1 MGLRLEIIS
10 QQRQS
15 LGEIGVKDFGQNG
28 GSIGR
33 SLSNDWALPDRNR
46 FLSAKHAA
54 IDYRS
59 GSYYIIDTSTNG
71 VFVNEAEHPVGRG
84 NPQRLFDGDR
94 VRVGEY
100 LILAKIEVEEGTM
113 DALVLDNR
121 HVDPVDAAQ
130 RVEAPEP
137 TGNDLLDEHVM
148 TGVGLEIEIA
158 ETGITKPPAATQ
170 PQETTPPPSQ
180 HSDPSISAQLRAISE
195 VSEPASHTRSLLLDE
210 DSGVLP
216 QPRPPSPPSQPQSP
230 PQAQPPRQSPSISA
244 RIATDGATQPLPGRQ
259 PPKAASPVRAV
270 PSTPAPASAAP
281 RNTAAP
287 APVASQPTPIRSPQP
302 QAQPPERR
310 QAPRPAVSGSRSI
323 DDSGIE
329 KPLSAFFRGAGLK
342 SRDMNEQERNA
353 MLFLLG
359 QLVRELMTGV
369 TESLHLR
376 AQQKSQ
382 LRLANTTIQKKDNN
396 PLKFSAGSSEALTNI
411 LFRTSR
417 EYMGP
422 VEAVRDAFADINVH
436 QQNLLKALCSA
447 VPEYVNRLDPIVLED
462 KFARAGR
469 GALMG
474 ATSKLKHWE
483 LYKDLFQVV
492 AHHHPG
498 QLPAQFLEELARAY
512 EAECDREAAVRQRG
526 DAEATRG

>member
-15 LGEIGVKDFGQNG
+15 LGEIGVKDFGQTG

-71 VFVNEAEHPVGRG
+71 VFVNEAERPVGRG

-94 VRVGEY
+94 IRIGEY
-100 LILAKIEVEEGTM
+100 LILAKIEAEEDAV
-113 DALVLDNR
+113 DALTLDR
-121 HVDPVDAAQ
+121 SHIDPVDAAQ
-130 RVEAPEP
+130 RVDAPDT
-137 TGNDLLDEHVM
+137 TGGDLLDEHVM
-148 TGVGLEIEIA
+148 TGVGFDIEIA
-158 ETGITKPPAATQ
+158 DTGESEKPLSRQ
-170 PQETTPPPSQ
+170 PG
-180 HSDPSISAQLRAISE
+180 SDPSISVQLRAISDI
-195 VSEPASHTRSLLLDE
+195 PAPAAHTRSLLLDE
-210 DSGVLP
+210 DSGVNP
-216 QPRPPSPPSQPQSP
+216 PPRPAAP
-230 PQAQPPRQSPSISA
+230 A
-244 RIATDGATQPLPGRQ
+244 RVAAIEGSTQPLPRRPGA
-259 PPKAASPVRAV
+259 PPGPVAARA
-270 PSTPAPASAAP
+270 P
-281 RNTAAP
+281 AAP
-287 APVASQPTPIRSPQP
+287 AQRAAPARPATQPGAQPPTQPTPIRPQS
-302 QAQPPERR
+302 ANAERR
-310 QAPRPAVSGSRSI
+310 QAPRPAAAGSLSI

-342 SRDMNEQERNA
+342 SQDMNEQERNA

-359 QLVRELMTGV
+359 QLVRELLTGI

-382 LRLANTTIQKKDNN
+382 LRLANTTIQKKNNN
-396 PLKFSAGSSEALTNI
+396 PLKFSAGTSEALTNL

-422 VEAVRDAFADINVH
+422 VEAVRDAFADITVH

-474 ATSKLKHWE
+474 TTSKLKHWE

-498 QLPAQFLEELARAY
+498 QLPSQFLEELARAY
-512 EAECDREAAVRQRG
+512 ETECERDTALRNRG
-526 DAEATRG
+526 SDKEATRS

>member
-15 LGEIGVKDFGQNG
+15 LGEIGVKDFGQDG
-28 GSIGR
+28 GTIGR

-46 FLSAKHAA
+46 FLSAKHAS

-71 VFVNEAEHPVGRG
+71 VFVNEAEQPVGRG

-94 VRVGEY
+94 IRIGEY
-100 LILAKIEVEEGTM
+100 LILTKIEVEEGTV
-113 DALVLDNR
+113 DALTLDR
-121 HVDPVDAAQ
+121 SHIDPVDAAQ
-130 RVEAPEP
+130 RVSAPET
-137 TGNDLLDEHVM
+137 TGVDLLDEHVM
-148 TGVGLEIEIA
+148 TGVGLEMKIA
-158 ETGITKPPAATQ
+158 DTGQSHKPGQDT
-170 PQETTPPPSQ
+170 
-180 HSDPSISAQLRAISE
+180 SISAQLRAITE
-195 VSEPASHTRSLLLDE
+195 VAEPPSHTRSLLLDE
-210 DSGVLP
+210 DSGVTP
-216 QPRPPSPPSQPQSP
+216 PSRPAAPSPPRISQL
-230 PQAQPPRQSPSISA
+230 
-244 RIATDGATQPLPGRQ
+244 ATQGSTQPLNRSASRQATPGNS
-259 PPKAASPVRAV
+259 AAAPPVRPV
-270 PSTPAPASAAP
+270 PNRPAPATGP
-281 RNTAAP
+281 P
-287 APVASQPTPIRSPQP
+287 QPTPIRSQPAP
-302 QAQPPERR
+302 QAAAPSAPADRR
-310 QAPRPAVSGSRSI
+310 QAPRPIAHGSRSI

-396 PLKFSAGSSEALTNI
+396 PLKFSAGTSEALTNV

-436 QQNLLKALCSA
+436 QQNLLK
-447 VPEYVNRLDPIVLED
+447 
-462 KFARAGR
+462 
-469 GALMG
+469 
-474 ATSKLKHWE
+474 
-483 LYKDLFQVV
+483 
-492 AHHHPG
+492 
-498 QLPAQFLEELARAY
+498 
-512 EAECDREAAVRQRG
+512 
-526 DAEATRG
+526 

>member
-15 LGEIGVKDFGQNG
+15 LGEIGVKEFGQNG

-71 VFVNEAEHPVGRG
+71 VFVNEAEQPVGRG

-94 VRVGEY
+94 IRVGEY
-100 LILAKIEVEEGTM
+100 LILSKIELEEGTV
-113 DALVLDNR
+113 DALTLDR
-121 HVDPVDAAQ
+121 SHIDPVDAAQ
-130 RVEAPEP
+130 RVEEPDP
-137 TGNDLLDEHVM
+137 TGNDLLDEHIM
-148 TGVGLEIEIA
+148 TGVGLEIGLED
-158 ETGITKPPAATQ
+158 TGYLQQPGADAPQPSQPQPAQPQPARPQPVQSKPSQPAASR
-170 PQETTPPPSQ
+170 PQT
-180 HSDPSISAQLRAISE
+180 DPSVSAQLRAISDLA
-195 VSEPASHTRSLLLDE
+195 EPASHTRSLLIDE

-216 QPRPPSPPSQPQSP
+216 QSRPAAPTAAKPH
-230 PQAQPPRQSPSISA
+230 
-244 RIATDGATQPLPGRQ
+244 IAVEGSTQPLPNRPAARATPQRQ
-259 PPKAASPVRAV
+259 TAEPTVRSVPNPPPAQQSTPVR
-270 PSTPAPASAAP
+270 PQTPPDRREAP
-281 RNTAAP
+281 RRVT
-287 APVASQPTPIRSPQP
+287 
-302 QAQPPERR
+302 
-310 QAPRPAVSGSRSI
+310 SGSRSI

-376 AQQKSQ
+376 AQQKSH

-396 PLKFSAGSSEALTNI
+396 PLKFSAGPGEALTNV

-422 VEAVRDAFADINVH
+422 VEAVRDAFTDINIH
-436 QQNLLKALCSA
+436 QQNLLKALCTA

-512 EAECDREAAVRQRG
+512 EVECERDAAQRTRG
-526 DAEATRG
+526 DAEATRS

>member
-1 MGLRLEIIS
+1 
-10 QQRQS
+10 
-15 LGEIGVKDFGQNG
+15 
-28 GSIGR
+28 
-33 SLSNDWALPDRNR
+33 
-46 FLSAKHAA
+46 
-54 IDYRS
+54 
-59 GSYYIIDTSTNG
+59 
-71 VFVNEAEHPVGRG
+71 
-84 NPQRLFDGDR
+84 
-94 VRVGEY
+94 
-100 LILAKIEVEEGTM
+100 
-113 DALVLDNR
+113 
-121 HVDPVDAAQ
+121 
-130 RVEAPEP
+130 
-137 TGNDLLDEHVM
+137 
-148 TGVGLEIEIA
+148 
-158 ETGITKPPAATQ
+158 
-170 PQETTPPPSQ
+170 
-180 HSDPSISAQLRAISE
+180 
-195 VSEPASHTRSLLLDE
+195 LLLDE
-210 DSGVLP
+210 DSGVTP
-216 QPRPPSPPSQPQSP
+216 PPRPAAPSPPRISQL
-230 PQAQPPRQSPSISA
+230 
-244 RIATDGATQPLPGRQ
+244 ATQGSTQPLNRSASRQATPGNS
-259 PPKAASPVRAV
+259 AAAPPVRPV
-270 PSTPAPASAAP
+270 PNRPAPATGP
-281 RNTAAP
+281 P
-287 APVASQPTPIRSPQP
+287 QPTPIRSQPAP
-302 QAQPPERR
+302 QAAAPSAPADRR
-310 QAPRPAVSGSRSI
+310 QAPRPIAHGSRSI

-396 PLKFSAGSSEALTNI
+396 PLKFSAGTSEALTNV

-512 EAECDREAAVRQRG
+512 EAECEREAALRG
-526 DAEATRG
+526 RDDKEATQG

>member
-15 LGEIGVKDFGQNG
+15 LGEIGVKDFGQDG
-28 GSIGR
+28 GTIGR

-46 FLSAKHAA
+46 FLSAKHASV
-54 IDYRS
+54 DYRS

-71 VFVNEAEHPVGRG
+71 VFVNEAEQPVGRG
-84 NPQRLFDGDR
+84 RPQRLFDGDR
-94 VRVGEY
+94 IRIGEY
-100 LILAKIEVEEGTM
+100 LILAKIELEEGTM
-113 DALVLDNR
+113 DALTLDHG

-130 RVEAPEP
+130 RVSAPEA
-137 TGNDLLDEHVM
+137 TGYDLLDEHVM
-148 TGVGLEIEIA
+148 TGVGMEIEIA
-158 ETGITKPPAATQ
+158 DTGESIPPG
-170 PQETTPPPSQ
+170 
-180 HSDPSISAQLRAISE
+180 SDNSLSAQLRAISD
-195 VSEPASHTRSLLLDE
+195 VAEPRAHTRSLLLDE
-210 DSGVLP
+210 DSDVLP
-216 QPRPPSPPSQPQSP
+216 RPRPKPAAPPPHASQTAPLPGQ
-230 PQAQPPRQSPSISA
+230 
-244 RIATDGATQPLPGRQ
+244 GFTQPLPQ
-259 PPKAASPVRAV
+259 RA
-270 PSTPAPASAAP
+270 PTA
-281 RNTAAP
+281 RTAAP
-287 APVASQPTPIRSPQP
+287 KPKPQAGVPPVRPVPNPPAAPARPSSAAQSSHPAQPSHPAQQSPIRP
-302 QAQPPERR
+302 QAEQPERR
-310 QAPRPAVSGSRSI
+310 QAPRAVRSGSLSI

-342 SRDMNEQERNA
+342 ARDMNEQERNA

-376 AQQKSQ
+376 AHQKSQ

-396 PLKFSAGSSEALTNI
+396 PLKFSAGTSEALTNV

-436 QQNLLKALCSA
+436 QQNLLKALCTA
-447 VPEYVNRLDPIVLED
+447 VPEYVNRLDPVVLED

-469 GALMG
+469 GSLMG
-474 ATSKLKHWE
+474 ATSRLKHWE

-512 EAECDREAAVRQRG
+512 EEECQREAAARSRKS
-526 DAEATRG
+526 DKEATRG